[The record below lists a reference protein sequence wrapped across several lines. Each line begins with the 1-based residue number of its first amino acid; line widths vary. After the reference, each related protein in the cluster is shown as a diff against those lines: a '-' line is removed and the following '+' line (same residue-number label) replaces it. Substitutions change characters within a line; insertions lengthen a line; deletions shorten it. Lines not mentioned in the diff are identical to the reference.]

1 MADLNGRLGVIS
13 RSILVLALAG
23 LSFVIWTYMQN
34 IRAGARVNM
43 ALREAFAG
51 AVVVTDPAR
60 DLDAMILGV
69 PDIVSKDIWMGC
81 ADFAPMSYTAAIT
94 VSEENPPPADDLGWQ
109 SPVDVAFFGER
120 GWFDQLTFVQASV
133 AVLGSEVA
141 LADVIDPATGALVP
155 AVVERLR
162 TAGYGGVYD
171 RMLAGLSFEM
181 VQELGCPG
189 FTVFQIEGK

>member
-1 MADLNGRLGVIS
+1 MVVEMLNKGVVL
-13 RSILVLALAG
+13 RTALVLALVG
-23 LSFVIWTYMQN
+23 VGFGVWEYVKN
-34 IRAGARVNM
+34 IQAVAQVNL
-43 ALREAFAG
+43 ALHAAFAG
-51 AVVVTDPAR
+51 AVVVDDPN
-60 DLDAMILGV
+60 AMILGV

-109 SPVDVAFFGER
+109 SPVDLAFYGER
-120 GWFDQLTFVQASV
+120 GWFDMLTMVQASV
-133 AVLGSEVA
+133 AVLESGVA
-141 LADVIDPATGALVP
+141 LTDVIDPVSGRMVP

-162 TAGYGGVYD
+162 VAGFGDVYD
-171 RMLAGLSFEM
+171 RMLAGLRFSM